1 MSSSQTASIVIPNSA
16 PALFP
21 LLMRVRA
28 LDFVRGSKD
37 EIKEMFYEVC

>member
-28 LDFVRGSKD
+28 RWIPFVA
-37 EIKEMFYEVC
+37 